1 MFETIKNAFGTKE
14 IRVKIWATLLLLLV
28 YRIGCFVP
36 VPGLNVSVI
45 SQALEQ
51 SSAASFLNVISAITG
66 GSLSQGTLF
75 ALGIIPFINSFII
88 MQLLTLII
96 PKLEEMSKD
105 GEEGRKKIT
114 QITRYVAIVL
124 GAIQAIGIAFMWK
137 NYIDPI
143 YGMQKNWLAMIYVI
157 VILVGGSVMVMWL
170 GERITEYGIG
180 NGTSLI
186 IFVGILSTAGT
197 SLLNAFRTVP
207 TDPNKLWNIF
217 GFLILVVALFAF
229 IVFMDGGERRIT
241 VQYAKQVKG
250 NKMYGGQTTFIPIRV
265 NASGV
270 MPIIFASSF
279 IMFPQMIISF
289 IPKLAESKFG
299 VWWMRNL
306 TTSGGTW
313 WGSLIYYIF
322 LVVFII
328 FFAYFYSMIQFNPE
342 DVSKNIQQY
351 GGFIP
356 GIRPGKPTSDYLKRI
371 NNRITLFG
379 AIFLL
384 IICVIPTFLFNV
396 IGKDIG
402 LSSAF
407 SATGLLIVV
416 SVALEFNKSL
426 ESQIMMKHYKGFL
439 K

>member
-124 GAIQAIGIAFMWK
+124 GVIQAIGIAFMWK

-379 AIFLL
+379 AIFLS
-384 IICVIPTFLFNV
+384 IICVISTFLFNV

-426 ESQIMMKHYKGFL
+426 ESQIMMRHYKGFL

>member
-157 VILVGGSVMVMWL
+157 GILVGGSVMVMWL

-270 MPIIFASSF
+270 MPIIFVVVHHVPADDNQFHSQTCRKQIRRMVDEKPYHF
-279 IMFPQMIISF
+279 R
-289 IPKLAESKFG
+289 
-299 VWWMRNL
+299 RNL
-306 TTSGGTW
+306 VGQPDLLHLLGCIHH
-313 WGSLIYYIF
+313 LLCIF
-322 LVVFII
+322 LF
-328 FFAYFYSMIQFNPE
+328 
-342 DVSKNIQQY
+342 D
-351 GGFIP
+351 
-356 GIRPGKPTSDYLKRI
+356 D
-371 NNRITLFG
+371 
-379 AIFLL
+379 
-384 IICVIPTFLFNV
+384 
-396 IGKDIG
+396 
-402 LSSAF
+402 
-407 SATGLLIVV
+407 
-416 SVALEFNKSL
+416 SV
-426 ESQIMMKHYKGFL
+426 QP
-439 K
+439 

>member
-28 YRIGCFVP
+28 YRIGCFIP
-36 VPGLNVSVI
+36 VPGLNVSII
-45 SQALEQ
+45 SDALKA
-51 SSAASFLNVISAITG
+51 SSASSFLNVISAITG

-124 GAIQAIGIAFMWK
+124 AVVQAIGIVFLWK
-137 NYIDPI
+137 NYINPI

-217 GFLILVVALFAF
+217 GFLILVLALFAF

-270 MPIIFASSF
+270 MPIIFASS
-279 IMFPQMIISF
+279 ILMLPTMILSF
-289 IPKLAESKFG
+289 WKNDQHWFYKVLKLFSVQG
-299 VWWMRNL
+299 VFYAVIYFL
-306 TTSGGTW
+306 
-313 WGSLIYYIF
+313 LIIG
-322 LVVFII
+322 
-328 FFAYFYSMIQFNPE
+328 FAYFYATIQFNPIE
-342 DVSKNIQQY
+342 MANNLRKN
-351 GGFIP
+351 GGAIP
-356 GIRPGKPTSDYLKRI
+356 GIRPGKSTSDFISKILS
-371 NNRITLFG
+371 RITLMG
-379 AIFLL
+379 ALFLSVIAILPIIIGTVGKINISLGGTSIL
-384 IICVIPTFLFNV
+384 IMV
-396 IGKDIG
+396 G
-402 LSSAF
+402 
-407 SATGLLIVV
+407 
-416 SVALEFNKSL
+416 VALDTVRNL
-426 ESQIMMKHYKGFL
+426 ESQMMMRHYKGFL
-439 K
+439 D